1 MTLSLTD
8 RIAEL
13 ATTWGPYGREGGVAA
28 LLSEWFTPLNYAIK
42 QDGLGSLLVTR
53 PGKPGGKKFLI
64 LAHMDSLGAVV
75 LNVTEKGLLQVA
87 PLGELAVHNAIGQ
100 TLLFGS
106 GAIGILQHEPVD
118 DVKELDWKK
127 AFVDLGVATRAG
139 ALEQVKLGDIGVI
152 DAPVYERSEGL
163 LTGPHLDNRAA
174 CALIYEVA
182 LALDDSPNEVTFAFT
197 AQGKVNHRGAAPA
210 TWHAQPDLAIVLGLT
225 GSSDTPRGAKTE
237 VKLGAG
243 PALRL
248 KDGGWVIRAEL
259 AGEVRQKAESLGI
272 PLQVEVLAGTQSEA
286 GGVAAAIHGVPTVM
300 LTLPARYRGT
310 ATETVA
316 LADLEAASKL
326 LLQLA
331 ADVVIS

>member
-28 LLSEWFTPLNYAIK
+28 LLSEWFTPMNYEIK

-53 PGKPGGKKFLI
+53 PGKPGGKKVLI
-64 LAHMDSLGAVV
+64 LAHMDTLGAVV
-75 LNVTEKGLLQVA
+75 MGVTGEGLLKVA

-106 GAIGILQHEPVD
+106 GAMGILQHEPVD
-118 DVKELDWKK
+118 DVKELDWKR
-127 AFVDLGVATRAG
+127 AFVDLGVSSKEA
-139 ALEQVKLGDIGVI
+139 ALQQVKLGDIGVI
-152 DAPVYERSEGL
+152 DAPVYERSDRL
-163 LTGPHLDNRAA
+163 LTGPNLDNRAA

-197 AQGKVNHRGAAPA
+197 AQGKVNNRGAAPA

-225 GSSDTPRGAKTE
+225 GSSDVPRGAKTE

-259 AGEVRQKAESLGI
+259 AEEVRAKAENLGL
-272 PLQVEVLAGTQSEA
+272 PLQTEVLAGVQSEA
-286 GGVAAAIHGVPTVM
+286 GGVANSIHGVPTVM
-300 LTLPARYRGT
+300 LTIPARYRGT
-310 ATETVA
+310 ATETIA
-316 LADLEAASKL
+316 LADLEATSKL
-326 LLQLA
+326 VLQLA
-331 ADVVIS
+331 ADTVIA

>member
-13 ATTWGPYGREGGVAA
+13 ATTWGPYGREAGVAA
-28 LLSEWFTPLNYAIK
+28 LLSEWLTPLNVTLK
-42 QDGLGSLLVTR
+42 QDALGSLLATR
-53 PGKPGGKKFLI
+53 PGKPGGKKVLV
-64 LAHMDSLGAVV
+64 LAHMDTVGAVV

-87 PLGELAVHNAIGQ
+87 PVGELAVHNAIGQ
-100 TLLFGS
+100 TVLFGS
-106 GAIGILQHEPVD
+106 GALGILQHEPVE

-127 AFVDLGVATRAG
+127 AFVDLGASTKEA
-139 ALEQVKLGDIGVI
+139 ALQQVKLGDIGVI

-174 CALIYEVA
+174 CALMLHVA
-182 LALDDSPNEVTFAFT
+182 ELLDDSPNEVTFAFT
-197 AQGKVNHRGAAPA
+197 AQGKVNSRGAAPA

-225 GSSDTPRGAKTE
+225 NSSDIPRGAKTE

-259 AGEVRQKAESLGI
+259 ADDVRAKAENLGV
-272 PLQVEVLAGTQSEA
+272 PLQSEVLAGVQSEA
-286 GGVAAAIHGVPTVM
+286 GAVASATQGVPTVM

-316 LADLEAASKL
+316 LADLEATAKL

-331 ADVVIS
+331 ADVTVS